1 LIRIYKKKLIMV
13 KIYRDPLKD
22 MLDTF
27 FDRPSLSTTREN
39 STKLVTRDNEYAVY
53 FSVPGLTK
61 DDLKISIKDGYLTI
75 SFKKEDGDNVNYS
88 FVSSFSK
95 TYSIPDDVN
104 EKEIAG
110 KVENGILEIILPKS
124 KKKSLERFISLN

>member
-1 LIRIYKKKLIMV
+1 MV
-13 KIYRDPLKD
+13 KNYRDPLKD
-22 MLDTF
+22 VLDTF

-104 EKEIAG
+104 EKEITG
-110 KVENGILEIILPKS
+110 KVENGILEINLPKS

>member
-1 LIRIYKKKLIMV
+1 MV
-13 KIYRDPLKD
+13 KNYRDPLKD

-53 FSVPGLTK
+53 ISVPGLTK

-95 TYSIPDDVN
+95 TYSVPDDVN
-104 EKEIAG
+104 EKEITG
-110 KVENGILEIILPKS
+110 KVENGILEINLPKS

>member
-1 LIRIYKKKLIMV
+1 MV
-13 KIYRDPLKD
+13 KNYRDPLKD

-61 DDLKISIKDGYLTI
+61 DDLKISIKDGYLSI

-104 EKEIAG
+104 EKEITG
-110 KVENGILEIILPKS
+110 KVENGILEINLPKS

>member
-1 LIRIYKKKLIMV
+1 
-13 KIYRDPLKD
+13 
-22 MLDTF
+22 
-27 FDRPSLSTTREN
+27 
-39 STKLVTRDNEYAVY
+39 
-53 FSVPGLTK
+53 VPGLTK
-61 DDLKISIKDGYLTI
+61 DDLKISIKDGYLSI

-104 EKEIAG
+104 EKEITG
-110 KVENGILEIILPKS
+110 KVENGILEINLPKS

>member
-1 LIRIYKKKLIMV
+1 MV
-13 KIYRDPLKD
+13 KNYRDPLKD

-53 FSVPGLTK
+53 FLVPGLTK

>member
-1 LIRIYKKKLIMV
+1 MT

-22 MLDTF
+22 MLDVF
-27 FDRPSLSTTREN
+27 FERPSLSSTREN
-39 STKLVTRDNEYAVY
+39 STKVVTRDADYSVY
-53 FSVPGLTK
+53 ISVPGLTK
-61 DDLKISIKDGYLTI
+61 DDLKISVKDGYLTI

-104 EKEIAG
+104 EKEITG
-110 KVENGILEIILPKS
+110 KVENGILEINLPKS

>member
-1 LIRIYKKKLIMV
+1 MV
-13 KIYRDPLKD
+13 KNYRDPLKD

-104 EKEIAG
+104 EKEITG
-110 KVENGILEIILPKS
+110 KVENGILEINLPKS

>member
-1 LIRIYKKKLIMV
+1 LIRIYEKKLIMV
-13 KIYRDPLKD
+13 KNYRDPLKD
-22 MLDTF
+22 MFDTF

-61 DDLKISIKDGYLTI
+61 DDLKISIKDGYLSI

-104 EKEIAG
+104 EKEITG
-110 KVENGILEIILPKS
+110 KVENGILEINLPKS

>member
-1 LIRIYKKKLIMV
+1 MAVNFDGLSPVKESLLLEGEANITQVETHSKNAWKKVVNAYNQSKV
-13 KIYRDPLKD
+13 SS
-22 MLDTF
+22 F
-27 FDRPSLSTTREN
+27 
-39 STKLVTRDNEYAVY
+39 
-53 FSVPGLTK
+53 VPQIEEL
-61 DDLKISIKDGYLTI
+61 LKISIKDGYLSI

-104 EKEIAG
+104 EKEITG
-110 KVENGILEIILPKS
+110 KVENGILEINLPKS

>member
-1 LIRIYKKKLIMV
+1 MV
-13 KIYRDPLKD
+13 KNYRDPLKD

-39 STKLVTRDNEYAVY
+39 STKLVTRDNEYSVY

-104 EKEIAG
+104 EKEITG
-110 KVENGILEIILPKS
+110 KVENGILEINLPKS

>member
-1 LIRIYKKKLIMV
+1 MV

-39 STKLVTRDNEYAVY
+39 STKVVTGDNEYSIYLA
-53 FSVPGLTK
+53 VPGLTK
-61 DDLKISIKDGYLTI
+61 DDLSISVKDGLLSI
-75 SFKKEDGDNVNYS
+75 SYKKEESNDVNYS
-88 FVSSFSK
+88 FVSSFKK
-95 TYSIPDDVN
+95 TYSLPDDVS
-104 EKEIAG
+104 EKEITG
-110 KVENGILEIILPKS
+110 KVENGVLEILLPKS

>member
-1 LIRIYKKKLIMV
+1 MV
-13 KIYRDPLKD
+13 KNYRDPLKD
-22 MLDTF
+22 MFDTF
-27 FDRPSLSTTREN
+27 FDRPSLSTAREN

-61 DDLKISIKDGYLTI
+61 DDLKISIKDGYLSI

-104 EKEIAG
+104 EKEITG
-110 KVENGILEIILPKS
+110 KVENGILEINLPKS

>member
-1 LIRIYKKKLIMV
+1 MV
-13 KIYRDPLKD
+13 KNYRDPLKD
-22 MLDTF
+22 MFDTF

-61 DDLKISIKDGYLTI
+61 DDLKISIKDGYLSI

-104 EKEIAG
+104 EKEITG
-110 KVENGILEIILPKS
+110 KVENGILEINLPKS

>member
-1 LIRIYKKKLIMV
+1 MV
-13 KIYRDPLKD
+13 KNYRDPLKD
-22 MLDTF
+22 VLDTF

-53 FSVPGLTK
+53 VSVPGLTK

-75 SFKKEDGDNVNYS
+75 SFKKEDGDNINYS

-95 TYSIPDDVN
+95 TYSVPDDVN
-104 EKEIAG
+104 EKEITG
-110 KVENGILEIILPKS
+110 KVENGILEINLPKS

>member
-1 LIRIYKKKLIMV
+1 MV

-53 FSVPGLTK
+53 FLVPGLTK